1 MTYLE
6 KLKKEHPTW
15 ALLVAKDYSECPE
28 DYGYSSAKELC
39 LYEKVS
45 EDELRSKDICRR
57 CWNQEVKEGNT

>member
-6 KLKKEHPTW
+6 KLKQDHPTW

-39 LYEKVS
+39 LCEGGG
-45 EDELRSKDICRR
+45 EDKDICKR
-57 CWNQEVKEGNT
+57 CWNQEIKEKST